1 MEHLFEIVVITL
13 LSAIV
18 IVAVYIYKSAKGGTS
33 KEDEKSDLK
42 KYGEIEALL
51 NAAVD
56 RSLEQQK
63 EIFQGKDSQI
73 RDSVAAFQTAV
84 EENTKATSNMN
95 INIEDFSKVLGA
107 DSRIAG
113 QFGEWQ
119 LENLFTNRNL
129 VEGVDYKLQVSAK
142 TKEGKLY
149 KPDAILIS
157 NDKCIIIDSKAT
169 ADLGETIKELMNNET
184 SEERKLEIKNIVASR
199 VKERAKEL
207 AKKEYQNLVFEDK
220 YTTPQFVVMFVPSE
234 NVYFIVKELL
244 LSNDSN
250 SIEKGVLLAGPD
262 NMNFIVIMWAYIS
275 RVIKMQNSASKI
287 TQTAEDIHRHFSNAV
302 SSFEDLRNSIDKAV
316 KNWGALQKTMDKRLI
331 PAVKK
336 LEALGVLSTKGELPE
351 ETGEIIET
359 TKPMEKLQ
367 EKSEENDLN

>member
-18 IVAVYIYKSAKGGTS
+18 IVAVYIYKSAKGGAS
-33 KEDEKSDLK
+33 KEGEKSDLK

-169 ADLGETIKELMNNET
+169 ADLGEIIKELMNNET

-336 LEALGVLSTKGELPE
+336 L
-351 ETGEIIET
+351 
-359 TKPMEKLQ
+359 
-367 EKSEENDLN
+367 